1 MKQFKLNINTKSQK
15 YPIII
20 GKGLYNNLHKII
32 VNNSIF
38 FNKCLIIIDSKI
50 KKKIVLKILSNFK
63 SKNRIVYFFNA
74 NEKNKNQNNVNK
86 ILNLLLKNNFQRNDC
101 LISIGGGITGDE
113 SGFASSIYKRGMKFV
128 NVPTTLLAQ
137 VDSSIGGKTGV
148 NTAHG
153 KNLIGSFYQPNLVVS
168 DTNFLKTLP
177 KREIIC
183 GYAEML
189 KHSLIL
195 KSKNFTFL
203 DKNASKILKMKSPFI
218 EKSIIE
224 SCKIKKKIVELD
236 ENERN
241 LRKILNFGHTFAH
254 AYETTLNYS
263 KKLNH
268 GEAVLLGITSAINFS
283 LKIKLLSKKDY
294 FMIKNHFTKNN
305 LPNNLNNYF
314 SKKDL
319 QKLVLFMKNDKKNTS
334 NLINLILLKKIGNI
348 KLNLN
353 FTNRKIYDFLKLQLM
368 N

>member
-1 MKQFKLNINTKSQK
+1 
-15 YPIII
+15 
-20 GKGLYNNLHKII
+20 
-32 VNNSIF
+32 
-38 FNKCLIIIDSKI
+38 
-50 KKKIVLKILSNFK
+50 
-63 SKNRIVYFFNA
+63 
-74 NEKNKNQNNVNK
+74 
-86 ILNLLLKNNFQRNDC
+86 
-101 LISIGGGITGDE
+101 
-113 SGFASSIYKRGMKFV
+113 
-128 NVPTTLLAQ
+128 
-137 VDSSIGGKTGV
+137 
-148 NTAHG
+148 
-153 KNLIGSFYQPNLVVS
+153 
-168 DTNFLKTLP
+168 
-177 KREIIC
+177 
-183 GYAEML
+183 
-189 KHSLIL
+189 
-195 KSKNFTFL
+195 
-203 DKNASKILKMKSPFI
+203 MKSPFI

-334 NLINLILLKKIGNI
+334 NLINLILLKKIGKI

-353 FTNRKIYDFLKLQLM
+353 FTNRKIYDFLKLQLI

>member
-1 MKQFKLNINTKSQK
+1 MRQFKLIINTKSKK

-20 GKGLYNNLHKII
+20 GKGLHNNLPKLLSK
-32 VNNSIF
+32 NSISF
-38 FNKCLIIIDSKI
+38 RKCLIVIDNKI
-50 KKKIVLKILSNFK
+50 KKKIVNKILSKFK
-63 SKNRIVYFFNA
+63 KKKLIIYFFKE
-74 NEKNKNQNNVNK
+74 NEKNKNQKNVNK

-101 LISIGGGITGDE
+101 LISIGGGITGDV
-113 SGFASSIYKRGMKFV
+113 SGFVSSIYKRGMKFV

-148 NTAHG
+148 NTTHG

-168 DTNFLKTLP
+168 DTDFLKTLP
-177 KREIIC
+177 KREMIC

-195 KSKNFTFL
+195 KRKNFTFL
-203 DKNASKILKMKSPFI
+203 DKNFSKILKMKSPFI

-236 ENERN
+236 ENEKN

-254 AYETTLNYS
+254 AFEAALDYS

-283 LKIKLLSKKDY
+283 LKIKMLSKKDY

-305 LPNNLNNYF
+305 LPNNLSNYF
-314 SKKDL
+314 SKRDIK
-319 QKLVLFMKNDKKNTS
+319 KLLLFMKNDKKNTK
-334 NLINLILLKKIGNI
+334 NLINLILIKKIGNI

-353 FTNRKIYDFLKLQLM
+353 FTNKKIYDFLKLQLM

>member
-1 MKQFKLNINTKSQK
+1 
-15 YPIII
+15 
-20 GKGLYNNLHKII
+20 
-32 VNNSIF
+32 
-38 FNKCLIIIDSKI
+38 
-50 KKKIVLKILSNFK
+50 
-63 SKNRIVYFFNA
+63 
-74 NEKNKNQNNVNK
+74 
-86 ILNLLLKNNFQRNDC
+86 
-101 LISIGGGITGDE
+101 
-113 SGFASSIYKRGMKFV
+113 
-128 NVPTTLLAQ
+128 
-137 VDSSIGGKTGV
+137 
-148 NTAHG
+148 
-153 KNLIGSFYQPNLVVS
+153 
-168 DTNFLKTLP
+168 
-177 KREIIC
+177 
-183 GYAEML
+183 
-189 KHSLIL
+189 
-195 KSKNFTFL
+195 
-203 DKNASKILKMKSPFI
+203 MKSPFI

-236 ENERN
+236 ENEKN

-305 LPNNLNNYF
+305 LPNNLSNYF

-353 FTNRKIYDFLKLQLM
+353 FTNRKIYNFLKLQLM